1 MIPQVSKLLK
11 YLSSLQT
18 DTSQMPPTAE
28 AKLLNNASDLTSYF
42 EKLSQPSINLK
53 PRALKKELNAAL
65 HLVTF
70 LRRSRDL
77 LSTDRPF
84 YDSLENTKI
93 ILRTFQEG
101 TLKRINKDRNNKT
114 TRNILEGLPFD
125 TEDVKWQ
132 TKDEKLVADVEAV
145 AEKYNGSRVC
155 CHDVREYNLL
165 MRYLIGIVI
174 FNHFQQPSVTENLM
188 IDEFVRA
195 KQAKDDQFIVL
206 VSVHK
211 TGAQGPAQ

>member
-1 MIPQVSKLLK
+1 
-11 YLSSLQT
+11 
-18 DTSQMPPTAE
+18 MPPTAE

-101 TLKRINKDRNNKT
+101 TLKRIN
-114 TRNILEGLPFD
+114 
-125 TEDVKWQ
+125 
-132 TKDEKLVADVEAV
+132 
-145 AEKYNGSRVC
+145 
-155 CHDVREYNLL
+155 
-165 MRYLIGIVI
+165 
-174 FNHFQQPSVTENLM
+174 
-188 IDEFVRA
+188 
-195 KQAKDDQFIVL
+195 
-206 VSVHK
+206 
-211 TGAQGPAQ
+211 